1 MWIVGGVDLTYLVN
15 VRIILGMS
23 RLPFEPRKINSV
35 KPHDEDGDLFGG
47 DAKGAAGGK
56 GDGAVGEALSVSGL
70 AGMIKGVIA
79 DNMPRKIKVVGEVSN
94 LSDRTHWFFSL
105 KDEGAAIRAVCFA
118 ATAKRVKFKMA
129 DGMQVVV
136 TGRVD
141 YYDAQGSIQLYVDD
155 IQAVGQGNLEMEF
168 RALCEELRQLGYFD
182 STLKRRLPFVP
193 KKVAVITSR
202 KAAALQDVIDT
213 ADRRWAGCQLY
224 LCDVRVQG
232 EYAAGEIAKMI
243 DALSE
248 HGTAAGVDVI
258 ILTRGGGSIED
269 LWAFNERVVAD
280 AIYRCSIPIVAAIGH
295 ETDTTI
301 AELVA
306 DARCATPTQAVMRVI
321 PDAEALSEQINSLAS
336 RLKLV
341 LNRRLSFEQ
350 QRLGAIQRHPI
361 FKRPQTLV
369 EIQKQRVLHLKQR
382 LSAGLP
388 GLARQGR
395 QQLEALVRQLE
406 SVNPKNV
413 LKRGY
418 SYTLDAMGK
427 VLTDAS
433 QVGAGDKL
441 VTVLDQGQVESV
453 VSGGADHSLGEAV
466 EQKKDEAVMKP
477 SKRGFSFNPAK
488 DIETKKRAAKKD
500 AKPKRIEDD
509 GPGLFG

>member
-1 MWIVGGVDLTYLVN
+1 MPG
-15 VRIILGMS
+15 
-23 RLPFEPRKINSV
+23 KI
-35 KPHDEDGDLFGG
+35 
-47 DAKGAAGGK
+47 
-56 GDGAVGEALSVSGL
+56 
-70 AGMIKGVIA
+70 
-79 DNMPRKIKVVGEVSN
+79 RVVGEVSN

-118 ATAKRVKFKMA
+118 STAKRVKFKMT
-129 DGMQVVV
+129 DGMEVVV

-168 RALCEELRQLGYFD
+168 RALCEELRHLGYFD
-182 STLKRRLPFVP
+182 SELKRRLPFVP
-193 KKVAVITSR
+193 RKVAVVTSR

-213 ADRRWAGCQLY
+213 AERRWAGCQLY

-232 EYAAGEIAKMI
+232 DHAAGEIAEMI

-248 HGTAAGVDVI
+248 HGAGLGVDVI

-280 AIYRCSIPIVAAIGH
+280 AVYRCSLPIVAAIGH

-321 PDAEALSEQINSLAS
+321 PDAEALSEQINSLGS
-336 RLKLV
+336 RLRLV
-341 LNRRLSFEQ
+341 LGRKLSYEKQRLSGIE
-350 QRLGAIQRHPI
+350 RHPI
-361 FKRPQTLV
+361 FKRPETLV

-382 LSAGLP
+382 LAAGLP
-388 GLARQGR
+388 ALAREGR
-395 QQLEALVRQLE
+395 QRLGALVRQIE

-418 SYTLDAMGK
+418 SYTLDSAGK
-427 VLTDAS
+427 VLTKAS
-433 QVGAGDKL
+433 LVSAGDRL
-441 VTVLDQGQVESV
+441 VTVLAEGRVESEV
-453 VSGGADHSLGEAV
+453 LGGSDNIEEIGIED
-466 EQKKDEAVMKP
+466 KKEETVMKP
-477 SKRGFSFNPAK
+477 AKRSFSFNPAK
-488 DIETKKRAAKKD
+488 DMETKKGKAK
-500 AKPKRIEDD
+500 AKTVKETKAKGNSEEDE